1 MRSLKSTADAR
12 GRFVKSVIFG
22 TATGLSLIC
31 SNWSALAS
39 FSGDSTGT
47 FIDPVPATGVTVSG
61 VGTSLFTW
69 GDPAGFGT
77 GPNSLH
83 YVNTPFS
90 SVPAETAFKVG
101 TLTYFNGTTAVGST
115 PTSINL
121 NLAVNFA
128 DPLGV
133 NQGFL
138 YTMQLISTPNS
149 GTAEENADYVILSTF
164 PDARFTAGGTSYTL
178 TLGFTDLQGGGFIQT
193 GNELHVLE
201 GQTATADLTGTITT
215 AAVPEPST
223 MVAGG
228 LLLLPFGASAWR
240 ILRKNRTA

>member
-1 MRSLKSTADAR
+1 
-12 GRFVKSVIFG
+12 
-22 TATGLSLIC
+22 
-31 SNWSALAS
+31 
-39 FSGDSTGT
+39 
-47 FIDPVPATGVTVSG
+47 
-61 VGTSLFTW
+61 
-69 GDPAGFGT
+69 
-77 GPNSLH
+77 
-83 YVNTPFS
+83 
-90 SVPAETAFKVG
+90 VPAETAFKVG